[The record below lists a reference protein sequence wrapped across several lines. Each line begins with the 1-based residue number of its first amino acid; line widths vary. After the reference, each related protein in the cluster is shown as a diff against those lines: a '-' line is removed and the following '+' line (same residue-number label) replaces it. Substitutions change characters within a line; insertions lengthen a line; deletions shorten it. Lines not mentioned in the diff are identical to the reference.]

1 MPVDRP
7 QYPVNLIL
15 DGRPCLVVGGGHV
28 ARRKA
33 EGLTACGAAV
43 TVVAPEVDA
52 DMPAERIER
61 RPYRPGEA
69 AHYRLVVAAT
79 DDPAVNRMVYEDAEA
94 AGVWANAADE
104 PESCSFTLPSV
115 VRQGPIMVA
124 VSTGGHSPALAAWI
138 RRRLESELGEEYVVL
153 LELLSQARASIKAEG
168 RSTEGLDWLSALDSN
183 MLDLI
188 RAGQVGKARERL
200 EACLSSS

>member
-1 MPVDRP
+1 VPVDRP

-15 DGRPCLVVGGGHV
+15 DGRPCLVVGGGPI

-33 EGLTACGAAV
+33 EGLTACGAVV
-43 TVVAPEVDA
+43 TVVAPDVQP
-52 DMPAERIER
+52 DMPAHRIER

-69 AHYRLVVAAT
+69 GDYRLVVAAT
-79 DDPAVNRMVYEDAEA
+79 DDRAVNRMVYEDAEA
-94 AGVWANAADE
+94 AGVWVNAADE
-104 PESCSFTLPSV
+104 PASCSFTLPSV
-115 VRQGPIMVA
+115 VRRGPIMVA
-124 VSTGGHSPALAAWI
+124 VSTGGHSPALAGWI

-168 RSTEGLDWLSALDSN
+168 RSTEGLDWIAALDSN

-188 RAGQVGKARERL
+188 RAGQVAQARERL
-200 EACLSSS
+200 QACLSSS